1 MFAQRAKNI
10 VNKPRINE
18 DPKTALIKE
27 LKQEIYKLKEL
38 LHKTTS
44 SLNLS
49 LYQSNNV
56 SVNLYFFF
64 LSDISNDIFLY
75 PNNNFGKKMINFY
88 IFIYILFNSKKKI
101 FILLIMLNDN

>member
-1 MFAQRAKNI
+1 LFAQRAKNI

-38 LHKTTS
+38 LQKTAS

-49 LYQSNNV
+49 LYQSNTV
-56 SVNLYFFF
+56 SVASFIFKYLIIRIY
-64 LSDISNDIFLY
+64 DISNL
-75 PNNNFGKKMINFY
+75 PS
-88 IFIYILFNSKKKI
+88 IFIKNNLNKQKKI
-101 FILLIMLNDN
+101 DLFI